1 MRLIPLVFSKHQYSI
16 IFLYVLFNICLV
28 NLIGC
33 DSADRAAELKETIYN
48 NPDFKNWSHYLGDPA
63 RTHYSILSEIDT
75 NNVHLLKPV
84 WQYESGPLQP
94 GRNSQIQTNPLII
107 GNTLFGINPQNAL
120 FAITADA
127 GEQLWQF
134 TPDNS
139 DKTGLGLS
147 RGLTVWMSETDEASR
162 IFYASGHKLYA
173 VDLNTGALVLSFG
186 EQGSID
192 LRLGLERE
200 ISSVPI
206 VLTTPGVIYKN
217 LLILG
222 GRTSESPGAAPGHIR
237 AYNVLSGE
245 MEWIFH
251 TIPKPNQ
258 YGYETWPKDAYKTA
272 GGANNWAG
280 MALDEQ
286 RGIVYVPTGSAAF
299 DWYGG
304 DRLGDNLF
312 ANSLLALDAENGERL
327 WHFQM
332 VRHDLWD
339 RDLPAPPNLFEIAH
353 NGVMVPA
360 VAQITKS
367 GHVYIFNRLTGAPLF
382 PMEEKEYPNTTL
394 EGDIASRI
402 QTLPLKPAPFSRQTL
417 SEKDLYAPDQPSY
430 VDDFIDKAQN
440 FSAPTVREKLAS
452 VTSRGQFI
460 PIDTRGVI
468 LYPGAD
474 GGGEWGGAAV
484 DPTTGI
490 MYVNGN
496 EMAWIVRMAKV
507 GEKDGKPLS
516 PGATLA
522 QIHCVRCHG
531 GEFQGMGEIP
541 ELRQIKLRMSAAE
554 IENVI
559 SKGKGAMPAMPNL
572 TKDETSMISAFLTDQ
587 KEKEPEEKDRRTE
600 RSIKSNYAMVGFGRF
615 KDDRGY
621 PVMKPP
627 WGTLNAIDLNTG
639 EYLWKIPLG
648 HEESLEDPNVP
659 VSGLENYGGPVIT
672 AGGVLFIAATKDEKL
687 RAFHMKTGELL
698 WETRLPAGGYA
709 TPATYEVNGKQYLVI
724 ACGGG
729 KMGTKSGAT
738 YVTFALPK

>member
-1 MRLIPLVFSKHQYSI
+1 MLL
-16 IFLYVLFNICLV
+16 
-28 NLIGC
+28 GC
-33 DSADRAAELKETIYN
+33 NVPNKSAKGLEAIES
-48 NPDFKNWSHYLGDPA
+48 NPDYKTWSHYLGDPE
-63 RTHYSILSEIDT
+63 RTHYSVLREIDT
-75 NNVHLLKPV
+75 SNVYLLEPT
-84 WQYESGPLQP
+84 WQYKSGQLLEN
-94 GRNSQIQTNPLII
+94 RNSQIQTNPLII
-107 GNTLFGINPQNAL
+107 GNTLYGINPQNAL
-120 FAITADA
+120 FAIKADT
-127 GEQLWQF
+127 GELLWEF
-134 TPDNS
+134 TPDNQ

-147 RGLTVWMSETDEASR
+147 RGLTSWLSNSNESSR
-162 IFYASGHKLYA
+162 IFYASGHRLYA
-173 VDLNTGALVLSFG
+173 VDLHSGTLVDSFG
-186 EQGSID
+186 QQGSID
-192 LRLGLERE
+192 LRQGLGRD
-200 ISSVPI
+200 IAKVPI
-206 VLTTPGVIYKN
+206 VLTTPGVVYRD

-251 TIPKPNQ
+251 TIPQPGE
-258 YGYETWPKDAYKTA
+258 YGYDTWPKEAYKTT

-280 MALDEQ
+280 MALDEP

-304 DRLGDNLF
+304 DRIGDNLF
-312 ANSLLALDAENGERL
+312 ANSLIALDAETGERL

-332 VRHDLWD
+332 VKHDLWD
-339 RDLPAPPNLFEIAH
+339 RDLPAPPNLFEMKH
-353 NGVMVPA
+353 NGEMVPA

-367 GHVYIFNRLTGAPLF
+367 GHVYVFNRLTGEPLF
-382 PMEEKEYPNTTL
+382 PLEEKEYPGTPL
-394 EGDIASRI
+394 EGDIAAST
-402 QTLPLKPAPFSRQTL
+402 QVLPLVPVPFARQSL
-417 SEKDLYAPDQPSY
+417 RVDDLYAPDQPAF

-440 FSAPTVREKLAS
+440 FSPPTVREKLAQ
-452 VTSRGQFI
+452 VTSNGQFI

-474 GGGEWGGAAV
+474 GGGEWGGAAL
-484 DPTTGI
+484 DPRTGI

-507 GEKDGKPLS
+507 GEKDGNPLS

-541 ELRQIKLRMSAAE
+541 ELKQVKMRMSAAE
-554 IENVI
+554 IQNMI

-572 TKDETSMISAFLTDQ
+572 TEEETTLIAAFLTDT
-587 KEKEPEEKDRRTE
+587 EEKDPETKDHRVE
-600 RSIKSNYAMVGFGRF
+600 RKPASRYAMVGFGRF

-639 EYLWKIPLG
+639 EYVWKIPLG
-648 HEESLEDPNVP
+648 HEESLKDPDVP

-672 AGGVLFIAATKDEKL
+672 AGGVLFIAATKDEKI
-687 RAFHMKTGELL
+687 RAFHMRTGELL
-698 WETRLPAGGYA
+698 WEYKLPAGGYA
-709 TPATYEVNGKQYLVI
+709 TPATYEIDGKQYLVI

-729 KMGTKSGAT
+729 KMGTKPGSSYIA
-738 YVTFALPK
+738 FALPG